1 VSESP
6 ENARPEDAKPAEPA
20 PPAAPPGDGT
30 APPGDGATPPG
41 DGATPPAPAPQAAE
55 PPAPPA
61 APIDPVEELR
71 KRGKSVELAALLSF
85 LVPGM
90 GHVYLGK
97 SGKGL
102 VAFVL
107 IVGLF
112 VSGLWLSGGEAVW
125 LDKEYGHPWAFCAQ
139 VGAGIPA
146 GVGLLRSHAYE
157 VKTALGIKSEPP
169 PPPPTIWQTPEY
181 VRELPHQDEGLLFT
195 MVAGLLNLL
204 LIHDAFCGAP
214 GASAAREEDEDD
226 DEDDDEEASTWSR

>member
-6 ENARPEDAKPAEPA
+6 ENAKPAEPA
-20 PPAAPPGDGT
+20 PPAASPGDG
-30 APPGDGATPPG
+30 ASPPGDGASLPG
-41 DGATPPAPAPQAAE
+41 DGASPPPAPAPRAAE
-55 PPAPPA
+55 PAPPA
-61 APIDPVEELR
+61 TPIDPVEELS
-71 KRGKSVELAALLSF
+71 KRGKSVELAALLAF
-85 LVPGM
+85 LLPGM

-97 SGKGL
+97 RGKGL

-112 VSGLWLSGGEAVW
+112 LSGLWLSSGEAVW

-139 VGAGIPA
+139 VGAGLPA
-146 GVGLLRSHAYE
+146 GAGLLRSHSYE

-169 PPPPTIWQTPEY
+169 PPPPTVWQTPEY

-214 GASAAREEDEDD
+214 GASAAREEDEDS
-226 DEDDDEEASTWSR
+226 DEEEEDEQET